1 MATSNQIF
9 RIPGFYCALALVA
22 CGVLAAPATVNSKVV
37 APAFWPAELQAL
49 APQPDGSL
57 QQKTDFASWQQQNR
71 QRLRQSYLWPEPL
84 PEIKA
89 QRISRS
95 DQGLY
100 WREHWQLQLLTPVW
114 QQVWLLI
121 PKTAS
126 SASPKPAVL
135 LLHDHGAEFR
145 LGKDKW
151 IRPLEKTRLPLAQ
164 QWADKYFSGHFVGE
178 ELAAAGFVVL
188 AADTLGF
195 GERGPLAYAQQQQ
208 LAANFL
214 ARGRSLAGF
223 TALEDQQLASFL
235 AAQPLVKSGQ
245 ISALGFSMGA
255 YRVWQLAALS
265 AHINAGVGIG
275 WFNQFANLTTPD
287 GNFSKGQSSFYV
299 LHPGLMAHLD
309 LPDIAAL
316 AAPKPLLL
324 VMGGQDPLMPA
335 TGVQQGFAKLQQR
348 YQQCSDAAAAGVQ
361 LKFWPDKGHQ
371 FDAPLQQQVLQ
382 WLQGQ
387 NVSATCDQP

>member
-1 MATSNQIF
+1 MNLGLI
-9 RIPGFYCALALVA
+9 
-22 CGVLAAPATVNSKVV
+22 GVLGFATVPIAAEQP
-37 APAFWPAELQAL
+37 APFWPTELEAL
-49 APQPDGSL
+49 TPQTSKN
-57 QQKTDFASWQQQNR
+57 QKNDFSQWQQQQR
-71 QRLRQSYLWPEPL
+71 QQLRQSYLWPEPL
-84 PEIKA
+84 PQIKA
-89 QRISRS
+89 ERLSQS
-95 DQGLY
+95 DQGTY

-121 PKTAS
+121 PKTATP
-126 SASPKPAVL
+126 AQPKPAIL

-151 IRPLEKTRLPLAQ
+151 IRPLDQTKLPLAQ
-164 QWADKYFSGHFVGE
+164 QWADKYFSGNFVGE
-178 ELAAAGFVVL
+178 QLAAQGFVVL

-195 GERGPLAYAQQQQ
+195 GDRGPIAYAQQQQ

-223 TALEDQQLASFL
+223 AALEDQQLAAFL
-235 AAQPLVKSGQ
+235 AAQPVVKKGQ

-265 AHINAGVGIG
+265 EHINAAVGIG
-275 WFNQFANLTTPD
+275 WFNQFAKLTVAD
-287 GNFSKGQSSFYV
+287 GNFSKGQSSFYL
-299 LHPGLMAHLD
+299 LHPGVMAQLD

-324 VMGGQDPLMPA
+324 VMGGKDPLMPTA
-335 TGVQQGFAKLQQR
+335 GVQQGFAKLQQWYR
-348 YQQCSDAAAAGVQ
+348 QCSVDAATGLQ

-371 FDAPLQQQVLQ
+371 FDAQMQQQVWQ
-382 WLQGQ
+382 WLQRQ
-387 NVSATCDQP
+387 PVAAICDQPTATIKHAKN